1 MVCLYGIP
9 ALCGFE
15 FEPDS
20 FQSAVTGGSFGLYSV
35 CSLYMKTVSLSASL
49 FIFSRNNNKKC
60 VCVCVAPAGHRLI
73 SISVFLLSQFA
84 LFHSTT
90 ATSCIYFFFLF
101 LLSLF
106 LSPFSFSICF
116 HSSVMGLVAAPDYMF
131 VLLQWQVVFKA
142 GRI

>member
-1 MVCLYGIP
+1 MAYIVFAARTRRPLVSVLLY
-9 ALCGFE
+9 
-15 FEPDS
+15 S
-20 FQSAVTGGSFGLYSV
+20 YSAVTTIRS
-35 CSLYMKTVSLSASL
+35 
-49 FIFSRNNNKKC
+49 

-90 ATSCIYFFFLF
+90 ATSCIYFFFF
-101 LLSLF
+101 FCFPHFSLH
-106 LSPFSFSICF
+106 FSFSICF

>member
-1 MVCLYGIP
+1 MACIVFAARTLRQLVSVLLY
-9 ALCGFE
+9 
-15 FEPDS
+15 S
-20 FQSAVTGGSFGLYSV
+20 YSAVTTIRS
-35 CSLYMKTVSLSASL
+35 
-49 FIFSRNNNKKC
+49 

-90 ATSCIYFFFLF
+90 ATSCIYFFFCF
-101 LLSLF
+101 FCFSSFLSLH
-106 LSPFSFSICF
+106 FSFSICF